1 MVIAPV
7 IPMRGSIQ
15 LHENLGVA
23 HSQIGGLSDIGK
35 W

>member
-1 MVIAPV
+1 MVIASV

-23 HSQIGGLSDIGK
+23 QSQFSLLSDVGK
-35 W
+35 R